1 MLTNRPLQPENT
13 KQYLQ
18 KLVKK
23 IGADTFSGKNTIG
36 GSQILD
42 ISPIKQVNM
51 FIIRALYDKWQKEV
65 NNLRSPYFD
74 YENAEVKVA
83 LKEFM
88 NLLSK
93 HIAVRQPEFE
103 QLLYTALD
111 QTLQLIFTPA
121 AFFQREIETLTRPTV
136 HLAPLKEFGRY
147 LILNK
152 VLLTDVIDDMESRQL
167 TEMYAGELMRH
178 FHKAI
183 HDNSLRLFQPEELVE
198 QLNAIEPLTI
208 TELTGVLVTE
218 KTTEPIAEQ
227 KKDNFFD
234 VVLEQTEE
242 ETSSEKANDN
252 RLSDGVMADLAA
264 ESADVLDVIKA
275 DVPASIPEEEPIKIP
290 TFKTLHLPVDDELY
304 NLGDDEETTEE
315 DEVVSAVEPT
325 EEEVEPILIA
335 PIALVETKVVE
346 AIAVQEVVIEEAQK
360 ELENPTNNFYVN
372 IPTFGKTQPTES
384 ATTQGNDAPLLKD
397 ALQPAEPARKL
408 IDTLRSGSDIPTF
421 GAAESNKPIN
431 NLKQNIKFNDR
442 YKFRNQLFGSDEIA
456 WDKALETLDA
466 AKSRHEAVDMVL
478 KIYATK
484 FNWDFN
490 NETTIAFMDII
501 NRRFQAE

>member
-36 GSQILD
+36 GSQILEV
-42 ISPIKQVNM
+42 SPIKQVNM

-74 YENAEVKVA
+74 YENAEVKIA

-93 HIAVRQPEFE
+93 NIAVRQPEFE
-103 QLLYTALD
+103 QLLLTALD
-111 QTLQLIFTPA
+111 QTLQLVFTPA
-121 AFFQREIETLTRPTV
+121 AFFQREVETLTRPTV

-147 LILNK
+147 LIVNK
-152 VLLTDVIDDMESRQL
+152 VLLSDVIDDMESRQL

-198 QLNAIEPLTI
+198 QLNAIVPLTI

-218 KTTEPIAEQ
+218 KTSEPIAEQ

-234 VVLEQTEE
+234 VVLEQTKE
-242 ETSSEKANDN
+242 ETSPVKANEN

-290 TFKTLHLPVDDELY
+290 TFRTLHLPVDDELY
-304 NLGDDEETTEE
+304 NLGDEEETTAI
-315 DEVVSAVEPT
+315 V
-325 EEEVEPILIA
+325 EEEPAIEIIEEEQPTITTPV
-335 PIALVETKVVE
+335 ALVETMALE
-346 AIAVQEVVIEEAQK
+346 EIAQEEAKQD
-360 ELENPTNNFYVN
+360 EVETLANNFYVN
-372 IPTFGKTQPTES
+372 IPTFGKSQPTES
-384 ATTQGNDAPLLKD
+384 APTQGNEAPLLKD
-397 ALQPAEPARKL
+397 TLQQTEVTPKL
-408 IDTLRSGSDIPTF
+408 MDTLRTGSEIPSF
-421 GAAESNKPIN
+421 GAAASNKPIN
-431 NLKQNIKFNDR
+431 NLKQNIKINDR
-442 YKFRNQLFGSDEIA
+442 YKFRNHLFGSDDIA

-466 AKSRHEAVDMVL
+466 AKSRHEAVDLVL
-478 KIYATK
+478 KTYAPK
-484 FNWDFN
+484 YNWYFN
-490 NETTIAFMDII
+490 NETTTAFMDII
-501 NRRFQAE
+501 NRRFQAEV

>member
-36 GSQILD
+36 GSQILEV
-42 ISPIKQVNM
+42 SPIKQVNM

-74 YENAEVKVA
+74 YENAEVKIA

-103 QLLYTALD
+103 QLLLTALD
-111 QTLQLIFTPA
+111 QTLQLVFTPA
-121 AFFQREIETLTRPTV
+121 AFFQREVETLTRPTV

-147 LILNK
+147 LIVNK
-152 VLLTDVIDDMESRQL
+152 VLLSDVIDDMESRQL

-218 KTTEPIAEQ
+218 KANEPILEQ
-227 KKDNFFD
+227 KKSNFFD
-234 VVLEQTEE
+234 AVLEQTEE
-242 ETSSEKANDN
+242 EVIVEKPSDN

-264 ESADVLDVIKA
+264 ESADLLDVIKA
-275 DVPASIPEEEPIKIP
+275 DVPVSAPEVEPIKIP
-290 TFKTLHLPVDDELY
+290 SFKTLHLPVDDELY
-304 NLGDDEETTEE
+304 NLGDEEETTVIEE
-315 DEVVSAVEPT
+315 AEPVIEII
-325 EEEVEPILIA
+325 EEEQPTITTPV
-335 PIALVETKVVE
+335 ALVETMAPE
-346 AIAVQEVVIEEAQK
+346 AIAQEEAKQS
-360 ELENPTNNFYVN
+360 EVETPSNNFYVN
-372 IPTFGKTQPTES
+372 IPTFGKSQPTES
-384 ATTQGNDAPLLKD
+384 APTQGNEAPLLKD
-397 ALQPAEPARKL
+397 TLQQTEVTPKL
-408 IDTLRSGSDIPTF
+408 MDTLRTGSEIPSF
-421 GAAESNKPIN
+421 GAVASNKPIN
-431 NLKQNIKFNDR
+431 NLKQNIKINDR
-442 YKFRNQLFGSDEIA
+442 YKFRNHLFGSDDIA

-466 AKSRHEAVDMVL
+466 AKSRHEAVDLVL
-478 KIYATK
+478 KTYAPK
-484 FNWDFN
+484 YNWDFN
-490 NETTIAFMDII
+490 NETTTAFMDII
-501 NRRFQAE
+501 NRRFQAEV

>member
-1 MLTNRPLQPENT
+1 
-13 KQYLQ
+13 
-18 KLVKK
+18 
-23 IGADTFSGKNTIG
+23 
-36 GSQILD
+36 
-42 ISPIKQVNM
+42 
-51 FIIRALYDKWQKEV
+51 
-65 NNLRSPYFD
+65 
-74 YENAEVKVA
+74 
-83 LKEFM
+83 M

-111 QTLQLIFTPA
+111 QTLQLVFTPA

-234 VVLEQTEE
+234 VVLEQTKE
-242 ETSSEKANDN
+242 ETSTVKANEN
-252 RLSDGVMADLAA
+252 RLSDGVIADLAA
-264 ESADVLDVIKA
+264 ESADVLEVIKA

-290 TFKTLHLPVDDELY
+290 TFRTLHLPVDDELY
-304 NLGDDEETTEE
+304 NLGDDEETTQE
-315 DEVVSAVEPT
+315 EVVVPTIELT
-325 EEEVEPILIA
+325 EEEVVVEPVLTN
-335 PIALVETKVVE
+335 PIALVETKTIE
-346 AIAVQEVVIEEAQK
+346 AKAVQQVALEDQK
-360 ELENPTNNFYVN
+360 EVENPTNNFYVN
-372 IPTFGKTQPTES
+372 IPTFGKPQPTES
-384 ATTQGNDAPLLKD
+384 ATIQGNDAPLLKD
-397 ALQPAEPARKL
+397 ALQPTEPARKL

-478 KIYATK
+478 KTYATK